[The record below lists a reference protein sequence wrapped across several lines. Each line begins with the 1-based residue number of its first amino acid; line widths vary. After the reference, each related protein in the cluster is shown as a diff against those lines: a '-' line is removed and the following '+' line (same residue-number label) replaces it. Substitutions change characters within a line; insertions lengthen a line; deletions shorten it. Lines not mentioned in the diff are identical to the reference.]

1 MTIMA
6 KSNKSKTSKY
16 ITVKI
21 IETTG
26 LLRSGQTV
34 DLPEEKA
41 MALITT
47 FKAKKAK

>member
-1 MTIMA
+1 MVR
-6 KSNKSKTSKY
+6 SNKSKASKH

-21 IETTG
+21 VETTG
-26 LLRSGQTV
+26 LLRPGQTV

-41 MALITT
+41 MVLITT